1 MARTATQHS
10 ARFDADIEYY
20 PDDVEYGEEELVSVW
35 GCDDTGRCYFIY
47 FVDGIFDDNLTE
59 EA

>member
-1 MARTATQHS
+1 MARTETVRS
-10 ARFDADIEYY
+10 DRFDADIEYFQ
-20 PDDVEYGEEELVSVW
+20 DDLEYGEEELVSVW
-35 GCDDTGRCYFIY
+35 GCDDNGHCYFIY

>member
-1 MARTATQHS
+1 MTRTATVRS
-10 ARFDADIEYY
+10 DRFDAEIEYFQADLNT
-20 PDDVEYGEEELVSVW
+20 DDELIAVW
-35 GCDDTGRCYFIY
+35 GCDDNGTCYFIY

>member
-1 MARTATQHS
+1 MTRTATVRS
-10 ARFDADIEYY
+10 DRFDAEIEYFQADLST
-20 PDDVEYGEEELVSVW
+20 DDELIAVW
-35 GCDDTGRCYFIY
+35 GCDDNGHCYFIY

>member
-1 MARTATQHS
+1 MASTATVRS
-10 ARFDADIEYY
+10 TRFDADIEYFTA
-20 PDDVEYGEEELVSVW
+20 DLGTDAELLPVW
-35 GCDDTGRCYFIY
+35 GCDDNGTCYFIY